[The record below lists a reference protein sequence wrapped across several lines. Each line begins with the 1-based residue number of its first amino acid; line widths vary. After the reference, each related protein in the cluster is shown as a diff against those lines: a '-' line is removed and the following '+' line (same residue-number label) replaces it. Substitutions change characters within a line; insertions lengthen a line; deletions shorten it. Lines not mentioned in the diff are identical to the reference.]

1 MPSSRVAAGSDLLFS
16 LSHAFSSGDAH
27 LAWAILTGKRLF
39 ENSNFTKHSG
49 WYALWVPHT
58 SHVGVLEDRRLKDA
72 YDDYPGFQNFEAWKG
87 CLVGA
92 VHVSHSL
99 PNDACDSCKVK
110 NVFSEVVEFDVL
122 IPIKGAGAREGSAP
136 WPLSLSARA
145 QVQAAIKSKFLSSP
159 SPVLQT
165 NALEV
170 HPPISG
176 LKLPSPHDPVPADS
190 KSAQRVVSV
199 PKPVWKRPRE
209 GAEMQLQLANEAA
222 ERKFASSSNDI
233 RAWMTK
239 RVAT

>member
-1 MPSSRVAAGSDLLFS
+1 MPSSRVVAGSDLLFS
-16 LSHAFSSGDAH
+16 VSHAISSGDAD
-27 LAWAILTGKRLF
+27 LAWATLTGRRLF
-39 ENSNFTKHSG
+39 ENSNCTRQLG

-58 SHVGVLEDRRLKDA
+58 SHIGVLEDRRLKDA
-72 YDDYPGFQNFEAWKG
+72 YDDYPGFQSLEAWKG

-99 PNDACDSCKVK
+99 PCDSCKVK

-122 IPIKGAGAREGSAP
+122 IPITGAGAREGSAP

-159 SPVLQT
+159 SPILQT
-165 NALEV
+165 RASEV
-170 HPPISG
+170 HPPLPG
-176 LKLPSPHDPVPADS
+176 RKLPPPHDPVPGDS
-190 KSAQRVVSV
+190 KCAQRVVSV
-199 PKPVWKRPRE
+199 PKPARKRPRE
-209 GAEMQLQLANEAA
+209 WADVQLQLSNEAA
-222 ERKFASSSNDI
+222 ERKFASSANDI